1 MKSVIAIALV
11 VALAGCASGSNFSM
25 DAAGQIK
32 PGMSKAEVVAM
43 LGEPNQKLM
52 TNGNEVWTW
61 ARVNVFKGE
70 SQAASVM
77 FVNGVVHTPSTA
89 STKY

>member
-1 MKSVIAIALV
+1 MKTTIAAIATAALV
-11 VALAGCASGSNFSM
+11 GCASGSNFSM
-25 DAAGQIK
+25 DAASQIK

-61 ARVNVFKGE
+61 ARVNIFKGD

-77 FVNGVVHTPSTA
+77 FVDGVVHTPSSS
-89 STKY
+89 STKR